1 MSDINNI
8 MRQLGEYIRLQE
20 ETQTIIDGLKDELKN
35 IMLVSGTDIL
45 QGIEHKATY
54 KVYISSRIDTAALK
68 KELPEIAE
76 KYSRTTETKRFI
88 FS

>member
-8 MRQLGEYIRLQE
+8 MRQLSEYIRLQE

-54 KVYISSRIDTAALK
+54 KAYISSRIDTAALK